1 MLPSDGRVD
10 KDETSLAE
18 VNTYESNLK
27 ENEYMSR
34 YTGPAH
40 KLARRLGISLDGTG
54 KDIKRAFPPGQHG
67 HNNRRKMSEYGIQ
80 LQEKQKLRHMFGV
93 NEKQFRRTFDQSAK
107 MAGVHGENFMKL
119 LESRLDNVVYRMGF
133 ASTRRQSRQLVNHGH
148 FLVNGKKVNIPSYR
162 VQPGD
167 VITLREKSRS
177 LQVVKEAI
185 ESRNFLPN
193 YITFN
198 DGALEGTFTRLPDRE
213 EMPAE
218 INEKLIVEYYSR

>member
-1 MLPSDGRVD
+1 
-10 KDETSLAE
+10 
-18 VNTYESNLK
+18 
-27 ENEYMSR
+27 MSR

-54 KDIKRAFPPGQHG
+54 KDVKRNFPPGQHG

-148 FLVNGKKVNIPSYR
+148 FFVNGKKVNIPSYR

-167 VITLREKSRS
+167 VISLREKSRN

-198 DGALEGTFTRLPDRE
+198 DSALEGTFTRLPDRE
-213 EMPAE
+213 EMPQE

>member
-1 MLPSDGRVD
+1 
-10 KDETSLAE
+10 
-18 VNTYESNLK
+18 
-27 ENEYMSR
+27 MSR
-34 YTGPAH
+34 YTGPRH

-54 KDIKRAFPPGQHG
+54 KDLKRNFPPGQHG
-67 HNNRRKMSEYGIQ
+67 HSRRKLSEYGIQ

-93 NEKQFRRTFDQSAK
+93 SEKQFRRTFDQANK
-107 MAGVHGENFMKL
+107 MPGVVGENFMKL

-133 ASTRRQSRQLVNHGH
+133 APTRPAARQLVNHGH

-167 VITLREKSRS
+167 VISVREKSRNLSFIKES
-177 LQVVKEAI
+177 LEA
-185 ESRNFLPN
+185 RNFLPN

-198 DGALEGTFTRLPDRE
+198 DAAMEGTFTRLPSRD

-218 INEKLIVEYYSR
+218 INEKLIVEFYSR

>member
-1 MLPSDGRVD
+1 
-10 KDETSLAE
+10 
-18 VNTYESNLK
+18 
-27 ENEYMSR
+27 MSR

-54 KDIKRAFPPGQHG
+54 KDIKRNFPPGQHG

-177 LQVVKEAI
+177 LQVVKEAL
-185 ESRNFLPN
+185 ESRNYLPN

-198 DGALEGTFTRLPDRE
+198 DSALEGTFTRLPDRE